1 MASVID
7 GAATSLF
14 APVAIKGNATF
25 SQLVKAGAG
34 KAMADV
40 AAHAPSGKCVNWG
53 IPFTIAR
60 PVVIKD
66 RTVTVKVHAFRAQ
79 WVVFQHAS
87 APRPLPVNRDGFV
100 TASRGKGQLGEH
112 AADYVIVYA
121 DGSEERV
128 PIRRRYEV
136 ADATRDWGE
145 NCLNAVPHHKPHPIR
160 AHHETMIDDLLP
172 GNWGISQTRTNDADR
187 QPWMNW
193 LFAWENPHPRKQIA
207 AIRFEPVSGALVI
220 SAVSQGNCSSTPV
233 RWESRCKAMFALP
246 RGVEFEPDMDD
257 HGQLAQL
264 ALDLGQVI
272 SATPRPIYPDRSW
285 ARTYNNRVPEVSDRQ
300 IIVEYAAHPDASFY
314 LRTGK
319 TCRKIPVA
327 KVKGSTGSS
336 SLKAI
341 APATQTVT
349 LRTID
354 KASRKPVPVKLH
366 VHGKQG
372 EYLPPIDRHRLP
384 NPGWFED
391 YSIDFLHLG
400 THWCTYVP
408 GETVLKL
415 PLGRVYI
422 EVSKGFEIRPVR
434 KVVNVTRATDRIDI
448 KIEKVLPWR
457 EQGWASADTHVHFL
471 SPQSAMLEGSGEGVN
486 VVNLLA
492 SQWGE
497 LMTNVGDFD
506 GRTTHGARRE
516 GSGTESAS
524 DGEFLVRVGTENRM
538 QVLGHISLL
547 GYSGQMI
554 HPLCTG
560 GPSESAIGDPQEV
573 TMADWAQRCIDQKGL
588 VVMPHGPNPQ
598 CERAA
603 DVVLGVIHAMEMMTF
618 NPHDIQIS
626 PYGIADWYRYQ
637 NLGYQLPLVGG
648 SDKMG
653 PAWLLGGVRTYTQLG
668 DRTFTYESWMDATR
682 AGHTFVTVG
691 PLVDMQVEDATPGT
705 SVTLP
710 ESGGTVTVSWR
721 AESVRVPIS
730 AVEVVVGG
738 RTTDVHRPT
747 DPMAAQGT
755 VEVSVTDSTWI
766 AVRVRGG
773 YDNRTEDIAAHT
785 SAVQVLVGSRPI
797 HASDDALEVLKQI
810 EGAMAFI
817 DTIAARPEAD
827 AYRKLRLT
835 LESAWTRLHQRMHQ
849 NGDFHEHSPLHDHAE
864 HHEH

>member
-1 MASVID
+1 MPKGVALNAIGELD
-7 GAATSLF
+7 D
-14 APVAIKGNATF
+14 VAID
-25 SQLVKAGAG
+25 LG
-34 KAMADV
+34 K
-40 AAHAPSGKCVNWG
+40 
-53 IPFTIAR
+53 
-60 PVVIKD
+60 
-66 RTVTVKVHAFRAQ
+66 
-79 WVVFQHAS
+79 
-87 APRPLPVNRDGFV
+87 
-100 TASRGKGQLGEH
+100 
-112 AADYVIVYA
+112 
-121 DGSEERV
+121 
-128 PIRRRYEV
+128 
-136 ADATRDWGE
+136 
-145 NCLNAVPHHKPHPIR
+145 
-160 AHHETMIDDLLP
+160 
-172 GNWGISQTRTNDADR
+172 
-187 QPWMNW
+187 
-193 LFAWENPHPRKQIA
+193 
-207 AIRFEPVSGALVI
+207 VI
-220 SAVSQGNCSSTPV
+220 SARRQFVYDHEQ
-233 RWESRCKAMFALP
+233 WSRC
-246 RGVEFEPDMDD
+246 EPDVQPEASKD
-257 HGQLAQL
+257 HV
-264 ALDLGQVI
+264 VI
-272 SATPRPIYPDRSW
+272 
-285 ARTYNNRVPEVSDRQ
+285 
-300 IIVEYAAHPDASFY
+300 EYAAHPQ
-314 LRTGK
+314 
-319 TCRKIPVA
+319 A
-327 KVKGSTGSS
+327 KLHVGVPGGGAEVYDLEVTSGPTISE
-336 SLKAI
+336 I
-341 APATQTVT
+341 RPATSRVRIEIT
-349 LRTID
+349 D
-354 KASRKPVPVKLH
+354 KASGQPVGVRLH
-366 VHGKQG
+366 LHGEQG
-372 EYLPPIDRHRLP
+372 EYLPPRGYHRKVNP
-384 NPGWFED
+384 NWFED
-391 YSIDFLHLG
+391 HYAEFANSHNQ
-400 THWCTYVP
+400 YVYVD
-408 GETVLKL
+408 GMCEADL
-415 PLGRVYI
+415 PQGRVYI
-422 EVSKGFEIRPVR
+422 DISRGYEVTPLRTHFEVEPETDTMRFELERVLDWR
-434 KVVNVTRATDRIDI
+434 SDGWVT
-448 KIEKVLPWR
+448 
-457 EQGWASADTHVHFL
+457 ADTHVHFL
-471 SPQSAMLEGSGEGVN
+471 SPATAQLEGSAEDVN
-486 VVNLLA
+486 VVNVLA

-497 LMTNVGDFD
+497 MFSNVGDFD